1 MECFEKIRD
10 GFQSLTISAKHLDFK
25 DTQKY
30 RQIKLQHL
38 QKVRIWGFGSLV
50 HQINSL
56 EEVLKLKQNLKKIK
70 QLLAKL
76 HSLLQVHFVLTIL
89 FVLTLAS
96 DNIAVLYGNN
106 AFSIFSFNQKT
117 VLQFFERFPFSGK
130 SVLLKQFKI
139 FTDCRIKTCRS
150 FKRRVILKIPST
162 VFWKNLCSFRWL

>member
-56 EEVLKLKQNLKKIK
+56 EEILKLKQNFQKNKVVTGKTPFFAIGPFCTH
-70 QLLAKL
+70 
-76 HSLLQVHFVLTIL
+76 HSIC
-89 FVLTLAS
+89 LTLAS

-106 AFSIFSFNQKT
+106 AFSIFSFQLENGT
-117 VLQFFERFPFSGK
+117 P
-130 SVLLKQFKI
+130 
-139 FTDCRIKTCRS
+139 
-150 FKRRVILKIPST
+150 
-162 VFWKNLCSFRWL
+162 VF